1 MTLTY
6 SSMLALGKNIPPSIL
21 MDTNNNKYQLD
32 EGSYKAYI
40 FAFICNHC
48 PYVIHIKEKMSELLN
63 NAYRNDFSVF
73 AINSNDMES
82 YPLDNKEM
90 MKNDIKKFNYEFPYL
105 IDEDQS
111 VAKSFQAMCTPEFYI
126 FGNNKDLIYR
136 GRFDKSS
143 PGNNELTDG
152 SDLQMAIQSIKR
164 GERIIKQQYPSMG
177 CNIKWKKD
185 NEPNYI
191 RENIG

>member
-21 MDTNNNKYQLD
+21 MDTNNNKYQLG

-126 FGNNKDLIYR
+126 FGSNKDLIYR

-177 CNIKWKKD
+177 CNIKWKKG
-185 NEPNYI
+185 NEPDYV
-191 RENIG
+191 R

>member
-6 SSMLALGKNIPPSIL
+6 SSMLTLGKNIPPSIL
-21 MDTNNNKYQLD
+21 MDTNNNKYQLG

-177 CNIKWKKD
+177 CNIKWKKG
-185 NEPNYI
+185 NEPDYV
-191 RENIG
+191 R

>member
-152 SDLQMAIQSIKR
+152 SDLQMAIRSIKR
-164 GERIIKQQYPSMG
+164 GERIINQQYPSMG
-177 CNIKWKKD
+177 CNIKWKKG
-185 NEPNYI
+185 NEPDYV
-191 RENIG
+191 R

>member
-177 CNIKWKKD
+177 CNIKWKKG
-185 NEPNYI
+185 NEPDYI
-191 RENIG
+191 R

>member
-6 SSMLALGKNIPPSIL
+6 SSMLALGKKIPPSIL

-177 CNIKWKKD
+177 CNIKWKKG
-185 NEPNYI
+185 NEPDYI
-191 RENIG
+191 R

>member
-126 FGNNKDLIYR
+126 FDNNKDLIYR

-191 RENIG
+191 RKKIR

>member
-73 AINSNDMES
+73 AINSNNMES

-152 SDLQMAIQSIKR
+152 SDLQMAIRSIKR

-177 CNIKWKKD
+177 CNIKWKKG
-185 NEPNYI
+185 NEPDYV
-191 RENIG
+191 R

>member
-6 SSMLALGKNIPPSIL
+6 SSMLALGKKIPPSIL
-21 MDTNNNKYQLD
+21 MDTNNNKYQLG

-177 CNIKWKKD
+177 CNIKWKKG
-185 NEPNYI
+185 NEPDYV
-191 RENIG
+191 R

>member
-6 SSMLALGKNIPPSIL
+6 SSMLALGKKIPPSIL

-177 CNIKWKKD
+177 CNIKWKKG
-185 NEPNYI
+185 NEPDYV
-191 RENIG
+191 R

>member
-177 CNIKWKKD
+177 CNRKWKKK
-185 NEPNYI
+185 NEPNSI
-191 RENIG
+191 RENIK

>member
-152 SDLQMAIQSIKR
+152 SDLQIAIQSINR

-177 CNIKWKKD
+177 CNIKWKKG
-185 NEPNYI
+185 NEPDYV
-191 RENIG
+191 R

>member
-6 SSMLALGKNIPPSIL
+6 SSMLALGKKIPPSIL

-152 SDLQMAIQSIKR
+152 SDLQMAIRSIKR

-191 RENIG
+191 REI

>member
-21 MDTNNNKYQLD
+21 MDTNNNKYQLG

-177 CNIKWKKD
+177 CNIKWKKN

-191 RENIG
+191 RENIK

>member
-177 CNIKWKKD
+177 CNIKWKKG
-185 NEPNYI
+185 NEPDYV
-191 RENIG
+191 R

>member
-21 MDTNNNKYQLD
+21 MDTNNNKYQLG

-177 CNIKWKKD
+177 CNIKWKKG
-185 NEPNYI
+185 NEPDYI
-191 RENIG
+191 R

>member
-126 FGNNKDLIYR
+126 FDNNKDLIYR

-177 CNIKWKKD
+177 CNIKWKKG
-185 NEPNYI
+185 NEPDYI
-191 RENIG
+191 R

>member
-152 SDLQMAIQSIKR
+152 SDLQIAIQSIKR

-177 CNIKWKKD
+177 CNIKWKKG
-185 NEPNYI
+185 NEPDYV
-191 RENIG
+191 R

>member
-126 FGNNKDLIYR
+126 FCNNKDLIYR

-177 CNIKWKKD
+177 CNIKWKKG
-185 NEPNYI
+185 NEPDYV
-191 RENIG
+191 R

>member
-21 MDTNNNKYQLD
+21 MDTNNNKYKLD

-164 GERIIKQQYPSMG
+164 WERIIKQQYPSMG
-177 CNIKWKKD
+177 CNIKWKKG
-185 NEPNYI
+185 NEPDYV
-191 RENIG
+191 R

>member
-152 SDLQMAIQSIKR
+152 SDLQMAIRSIKR

-191 RENIG
+191 REI

>member
-111 VAKSFQAMCTPEFYI
+111 VAKSFQAMCTPEFYV

-177 CNIKWKKD
+177 CNIKWKKG
-185 NEPNYI
+185 NEPDYV
-191 RENIG
+191 R

>member
-6 SSMLALGKNIPPSIL
+6 SSMLALGKKIPPSIL

-126 FGNNKDLIYR
+126 FDNNKDLIYR

-177 CNIKWKKD
+177 CNIKWKKG
-185 NEPNYI
+185 NEPDYV
-191 RENIG
+191 R

>member
-152 SDLQMAIQSIKR
+152 SDLQMAIKSIKR

-177 CNIKWKKD
+177 CNIKWKKG
-185 NEPNYI
+185 NEPDYV
-191 RENIG
+191 R

>member
-21 MDTNNNKYQLD
+21 MDTNNNKYKLD

-126 FGNNKDLIYR
+126 FSNNKDLIYR

-177 CNIKWKKD
+177 CNIKWKKG
-185 NEPNYI
+185 NEPDYV
-191 RENIG
+191 R

>member
-63 NAYRNDFSVF
+63 NAYRSDFSVF

-177 CNIKWKKD
+177 CNIKWKKG
-185 NEPNYI
+185 NEPDYV
-191 RENIG
+191 R

>member
-6 SSMLALGKNIPPSIL
+6 SSMLALGKKIPPSIL

-126 FGNNKDLIYR
+126 FDNNKDLIYR

-191 RENIG
+191 REI

>member
-90 MKNDIKKFNYEFPYL
+90 MKNDIKKFNYDFPYL

-177 CNIKWKKD
+177 CNIKWKKG
-185 NEPNYI
+185 NEPDYV
-191 RENIG
+191 R

>member
-63 NAYRNDFSVF
+63 NAYKNDFSVF

-177 CNIKWKKD
+177 CNIKWKKG
-185 NEPNYI
+185 NEPDYV
-191 RENIG
+191 R

>member
-143 PGNNELTDG
+143 PSNNELTDG

-177 CNIKWKKD
+177 CNIKWKKG
-185 NEPNYI
+185 NEPDYV
-191 RENIG
+191 R

>member
-126 FGNNKDLIYR
+126 FDNNKDLIYR

-177 CNIKWKKD
+177 CNIKWKKN

-191 RENIG
+191 RENIK

>member
-152 SDLQMAIQSIKR
+152 SDLQMAIRSIKR

-177 CNIKWKKD
+177 CNIKWKKG
-185 NEPNYI
+185 NEPDYV
-191 RENIG
+191 R

>member
-177 CNIKWKKD
+177 CNIKWKKGNKPD
-185 NEPNYI
+185 YV
-191 RENIG
+191 R

>member
-63 NAYRNDFSVF
+63 NAYRNDISVF

-177 CNIKWKKD
+177 CNIKWKKG
-185 NEPNYI
+185 NEPDYV
-191 RENIG
+191 R

>member
-6 SSMLALGKNIPPSIL
+6 SSMLALGKKIPPSIL

-126 FGNNKDLIYR
+126 FSNNKDLIYR

-152 SDLQMAIQSIKR
+152 SDLQIAIQSIKR

-177 CNIKWKKD
+177 CNIKWKKG
-185 NEPNYI
+185 NEPDYV
-191 RENIG
+191 R

>member
-6 SSMLALGKNIPPSIL
+6 SSMLALGKKIPPSIL

-152 SDLQMAIQSIKR
+152 SDLQMAIRSIKR

-177 CNIKWKKD
+177 CNIKWKKG
-185 NEPNYI
+185 NEPDYV
-191 RENIG
+191 R

>member
-6 SSMLALGKNIPPSIL
+6 SSMLALGKKIPPSIL

-111 VAKSFQAMCTPEFYI
+111 VAKSFQAMCTPEFYV

-177 CNIKWKKD
+177 CNIKWKKG
-185 NEPNYI
+185 NEPDYV
-191 RENIG
+191 R

>member
-191 RENIG
+191 RENIR

>member
-177 CNIKWKKD
+177 CNIKWKKN

-191 RENIG
+191 RENIK